1 MTKLSSVINK
11 KGFTLIELII
21 IIGIMSILSLITV
34 ISLNNYISTANLTTD
49 LTNVRTLNNVTQIF
63 RLTNENSDPFIDESN
78 SSQELMEVLV
88 TNEILQNSIE
98 PLTADA
104 SFVWSFEDHNWYLID
119 GNAFYTILDS
129 DGLTVNNNGRL
140 SGSFTSGEKDVL
152 LLSELSGIKIK
163 ELYQDIFKNKG
174 LTSFVFSSDSIVTR
188 IHARAFQNNELST
201 ITFPDTLQR
210 IDLLAFKDN
219 NFTELVLPE
228 SLVHVEQNAFQN
240 NNITKI
246 TVGSKLNT
254 IGNSAFGINNAGF
267 AAAYQAGGAGTY
279 VYINNV
285 WVKQ

>member
-1 MTKLSSVINK
+1 MTNQSNLINK
-11 KGFTLIELII
+11 KGFTLIELILV
-21 IIGIMSILSLITV
+21 IGIMSILSLITI
-34 ISLNNYISTANLTTD
+34 ISLNNYISTAELTTD
-49 LTNVRTLNNVTQIF
+49 LTNVRTLNNITHIF
-63 RLTNENSDPFIDESN
+63 RFTNEGDDPFVDETN
-78 SSQELMEVLV
+78 SSQELMGILV
-88 TNEILQNSIE
+88 TNDIMKSNIE

-104 SFVWSFEDHNWYLID
+104 SFIWSFEDQNWYLID

-129 DGLTVNNNGRL
+129 DGITVNNNGRL

-152 LLSELSGIKIK
+152 LLSSLNGIQIK

-174 LTSFVFSSDSIVTR
+174 LTSFIFSSDSVVTR

-201 ITFPDTLQR
+201 ITFPETLQR

-219 NFTELVLPE
+219 NLTELVLPE
-228 SLVHVEQNAFQN
+228 SLTQVEQNAFQN

-267 AAAYQAGGAGTY
+267 TAAYQAGGAGTY